1 MEQRI
6 SFVTLGVRDVARQ
19 AAFLKG
25 LGWRHSPKHG
35 EAWYQCGGMILF
47 LYPRSE
53 LAEDAGVSS
62 EGDGFRG
69 FTLAHNVRSKGE
81 VDAALVQ
88 AKAAG
93 AEIVKSA
100 QNAFWGGYSGYFRDP
115 DGNLWEVAWNPHLA
129 MDDAGAVALVEA
141 TAEKPRPDESL
152 AEFLLNPPLSGSD
165 IDLDRV
171 RDEPRDPTL

>member
-6 SFVTLGVRDVARQ
+6 SFVTLGVKDVAQQ

-53 LAEDAGVSS
+53 LAEEAGVSA

-69 FTLAHNVRSKGE
+69 FALAHNVRSKAE
-81 VDAALVQ
+81 VEATLAE
-88 AKAAG
+88 AETAG
-93 AEIVKSA
+93 AEIVKPA
-100 QNAFWGGYSGYFRDP
+100 QDAFWGGYSGYFRDP
-115 DGNLWEVAWNPHLA
+115 DGNLWEVAWNPFLA
-129 MDDAGAVALVEA
+129 MDEAGAVALVEA
-141 TAEKPRPDESL
+141 VAEKSRPKESL
-152 AEFLLNPPLSGSD
+152 AEFLLNSPLCGSD
-165 IDLDRV
+165 IDLERV
-171 RDEPRDPTL
+171 RDEPRDLEL